1 MLGLFL
7 YSVAIEFL
15 LSTRHDQAILNTF
28 KDNLMVRILGLTAAL
43 LSLTAC
49 ATTENLMHK
58 AKGVVHASSTP
69 LEQVLKTQPN
79 LASELNALEIRQ
91 VFNRVESPTA
101 AQVTVLESG
110 LMDDSVSAI
119 RTTYQFK
126 FIDEQWNLVDKKAAY
141 KCSRG
146 KNTKTF
152 QTAVCP

>member
-1 MLGLFL
+1 MQRLFLISALCAGLF
-7 YSVAIEFL
+7 
-15 LSTRHDQAILNTF
+15 T
-28 KDNLMVRILGLTAAL
+28 G
-43 LSLTAC
+43 C
-49 ATTENLMHK
+49 ATTSKLIPFVGSE
-58 AKGVVHASSTP
+58 TP
-69 LEQVLKTQPN
+69 MQQVLKAQP
-79 LASELNALEIRQ
+79 EIVKEHNNTSVQQ
-91 VFNRVESPTA
+91 VFNRVESPT
-101 AQVTVLESG
+101 VSRITVIQTG

>member
-1 MLGLFL
+1 ML
-7 YSVAIEFL
+7 
-15 LSTRHDQAILNTF
+15 
-28 KDNLMVRILGLTAAL
+28 RILGLTAAL

-49 ATTENLMHK
+49 ATTENLMDK
-58 AKGVVHASSTP
+58 AKGVVHSSSTP
-69 LEQVLKTQPN
+69 LEQVLKAQPN

>member
-1 MLGLFL
+1 ML
-7 YSVAIEFL
+7 
-15 LSTRHDQAILNTF
+15 
-28 KDNLMVRILGLTAAL
+28 RILGLTAAL

-49 ATTENLMHK
+49 ATTENLMYK

-126 FIDEQWNLVDKKAAY
+126 LIDEQWNLVDKKSVY